1 MRLSGICLSL
11 TYLVFALKVHPSH
24 LTLWQDFLP
33 SGGWITFYCVHMHI
47 IFIHPLTRRL
57 DCFHISTVVTND
69 AVTRGVKNSLWHSDF
84 IFFGCMPRSGIAGSY
99 GSSIFL
105 IVLRNFH
112 TVLQHGCTKLPSHQ
126 EYTKVPFPPRASQ
139 HLSSLIFL
147 LTAIVT
153 GARWYLIMVNKFIL
167 NPTLW
172 KAHFKQDGHFTPSP
186 QAAHQSGLP

>member
-24 LTLWQDFLP
+24 LMLWQDFLP

-57 DCFHISTVVTND
+57 DCFRISTVVTND

-99 GSSIFL
+99 GNSIFSFLRNLYTVFHSGCTDLHSHQQCMGVPFSPHPLQHLLLVDFLMMAILTGVSWYL
-105 IVLRNFH
+105 IVLLICVSNNEWCWASFH
-112 TVLQHGCTKLPSHQ
+112 VFGSHLYVFFG
-126 EYTKVPFPPRASQ
+126 EMSV
-139 HLSSLIFL
+139 
-147 LTAIVT
+147 
-153 GARWYLIMVNKFIL
+153 
-167 NPTLW
+167 
-172 KAHFKQDGHFTPSP
+172 
-186 QAAHQSGLP
+186 